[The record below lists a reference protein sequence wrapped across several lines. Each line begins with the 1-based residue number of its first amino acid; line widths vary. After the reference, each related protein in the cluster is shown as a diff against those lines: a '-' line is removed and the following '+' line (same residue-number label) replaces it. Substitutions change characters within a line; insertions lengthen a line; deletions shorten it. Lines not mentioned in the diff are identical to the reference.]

1 MLSLTARKKS
11 TMNTARIIYEQYKV
25 LPKRVREELKALIIS
40 EDEPEVA
47 NSLMTEIEQGL
58 EEVLAMKEGRIPVRT
73 FEDIKRDM
81 RNGE

>member
-1 MLSLTARKKS
+1 
-11 TMNTARIIYEQYKV
+11 MNTARIIYEQYKV
-25 LPKRVREELKALIIS
+25 LPKRVREELKALIVS

-47 NSLMTEIEQGL
+47 NSLMAEIEQGL